1 MIIAGLRVYNNV
13 VTEIGKFAILWNRFE
28 HFHCNHDCNS
38 RVIRK
43 VANSISID
51 KEKMNGFRIALKHRI
66 EKHGD
71 DIIYIHQALH
81 PNGAYRSSDEDERKM
96 LHFINN
102 DINEIDNII
111 GCLLIVQRIR
121 NNMMHGLKDICDLN
135 DQLELFQAANEVL
148 EGI

>member
-1 MIIAGLRVYNNV
+1 
-13 VTEIGKFAILWNRFE
+13 
-28 HFHCNHDCNS
+28 
-38 RVIRK
+38 
-43 VANSISID
+43 
-51 KEKMNGFRIALKHRI
+51 
-66 EKHGD
+66 
-71 DIIYIHQALH
+71 
-81 PNGAYRSSDEDERKM
+81 M

-135 DQLELFQAANEVL
+135 EQLELFQAANEVL